1 MSMLKIGSEAPH
13 FSLENQNGDLVDLS
27 DFCGK
32 KVLLWFVPRAFGK
45 NWTVEAKG
53 FRDRVQEFQDKNS
66 ELIGITFSSVN
77 DLKDWSEA
85 CGMKLNLLFDAN
97 RDVAIAYGAAESK
110 DQERPTRISVLISED
125 GTILK
130 IYEGFDV
137 LSHSDEV
144 LADLS

>member
-1 MSMLKIGSEAPH
+1 M
-13 FSLENQNGDLVDLS
+13 
-27 DFCGK
+27 
-32 KVLLWFVPRAFGK
+32 
-45 NWTVEAKG
+45 
-53 FRDRVQEFQDKNS
+53 RDRVQEFQDKNS

-77 DLKDWSEA
+77 DLRNWSEA
-85 CGMKLNLLFDAN
+85 CEVNKNLLCDAK

-110 DQERPTRISVLISED
+110 DQERATRITVLISEN

-137 LSHSDEV
+137 SSHPDEV

>member
-1 MSMLKIGSEAPH
+1 
-13 FSLENQNGDLVDLS
+13 
-27 DFCGK
+27 
-32 KVLLWFVPRAFGK
+32 
-45 NWTVEAKG
+45 
-53 FRDRVQEFQDKNS
+53 
-66 ELIGITFSSVN
+66 
-77 DLKDWSEA
+77 
-85 CGMKLNLLFDAN
+85 MKLNLLFDAN

-137 LSHSDEV
+137 SSHSDEV